1 MDLKSRNSA
10 PVLAVLLGAFLMA
23 SPSPAQEEPRYTL
36 IVGGQIYT
44 LPFQTV
50 SGNDFLPLSTI
61 SEIFRFSVQ
70 RDPVSEDL
78 AMNIGRSRVGLSLRQ
93 PFASLDNRLMPL
105 DAAPLQTE
113 GEVWVSADFIEV
125 AVGPALQEPVRVDRD
140 RRQIDVGG
148 EKPLRVYMRSA
159 SRESGTRLT
168 FEFSR
173 KVAYSLREARRKIY
187 LTFDTTSLQAPFE
200 IEEIDSKVVRRV
212 KLLRSDR
219 EKGFVIELSRHF
231 GTYDLKEI
239 SSPPSLVVELRRRGY
254 EDTLMAF
261 EPEPSPRPSYKA
273 PSAPS
278 RTERIVPR
286 RREREKDPR
295 PVIVLDAGHGGEE
308 KGALGPSGLTEKD
321 VTLDV
326 AQRLRTRMESD
337 GVRVVL
343 TRNRDE
349 TLPLAERTALA
360 NHHQADLFVSIHVN
374 ASRRQDAKGAET
386 YYLSYKATDAESE
399 ALAIL
404 ENAADG
410 LGGQPLPG
418 ADLDL
423 VLWDMAQAAH
433 LRGSSRLAEM
443 VQGELNSLL
452 SLRNRGVKQAPF
464 RVLMGANMP
473 AILIEVGFI
482 TNPDEE
488 EKLRSPAYR
497 ESLAQAISQ
506 SIERFRTTEL
516 SEAARPGP
524 GPTGTAR

>member
-1 MDLKSRNSA
+1 MSMPAAAAGLVA
-10 PVLAVLLGAFLMA
+10 LVGAFLMA
-23 SPSPAQEEPRYTL
+23 SPSLAQEEPRYTV

-50 SGNDFLPLSTI
+50 GGNDFLPLSSI

-93 PFASLDNRLMPL
+93 PFASLDNRLVPL

-113 GEVWVSADFIEV
+113 GEVWVSADFIEM
-125 AVGPALQEPVRVDRD
+125 AVGPALQEPVRVDRN
-140 RRQIDVGG
+140 RRQINIGG
-148 EKPLRVYMRSA
+148 DKPLRVYMRSV

-173 KVAYSLREARRKIY
+173 KVPYSLREARRKIY
-187 LTFDTTSLQAPFE
+187 LTFDTSSLQAPFE

-231 GTYDLKEI
+231 GSYDLKEI

-254 EDTLMAF
+254 EDTPMALDL
-261 EPEPSPRPSYKA
+261 EPSPQPSYEA
-273 PSAPS
+273 PSPS
-278 RTERIVPR
+278 FRAERTVPR

-308 KGALGPSGLTEKD
+308 LGAMGPSGVMEKD

-326 AQRLRTRMESD
+326 AQRLRTRMESN
-337 GVRVVL
+337 GMRVVL

-360 NHHQADLFVSIHVN
+360 NHHEADFFVSIHVN
-374 ASRRQDAKGAET
+374 ASRRKDARGAET

-399 ALAIL
+399 ALATL
-404 ENAADG
+404 ENAA
-410 LGGQPLPG
+410 GGSSVQPAPDSG
-418 ADLDL
+418 LDL

-464 RVLMGANMP
+464 RILMGANMP

-497 ESLAQAISQ
+497 ESLALAISR
-506 SIERFRTTEL
+506 SIERFRNTEL
-516 SEAARPGP
+516 SDAARPGP
-524 GPTGTAR
+524 GRTGTAR